1 MYPTLLAQSSIG
13 GQLTEVLG
21 DVVAFVPK
29 LLAFLA
35 ILLIGWFVAKALAKA
50 TNAVL
55 ERVGFDNAVERG
67 GVKQA
72 LARSRYDASDI
83 LAKIV
88 LYAIMLFVLQLA
100 FGVFGPNPISD
111 LIQGVIAFLPKL
123 FVAVII
129 VVIASAVAAGVREV
143 ISASLGGL
151 SYGNALA
158 TTAGVLILGV
168 GIFAALN
175 QIEIAPAIV
184 NGLFYA
190 LLAIVAGSAIVA
202 IGGSGIVPLRA
213 YWEQALDRAS
223 EESTKIRDEAQGS
236 REDIKQR
243 AQQRKQQASSD
254 DGDGSGRR
262 TAGSTAADDGAAD
275 RADRDA
281 RVADERRR

>member
-254 DGDGSGRR
+254 DRDGSGRR
-262 TAGSTAADDGAAD
+262 TAGSTSADDGAAY
-275 RADRDA
+275 RAD

>member
-1 MYPTLLAQSSIG
+1 M
-13 GQLTEVLG
+13 
-21 DVVAFVPK
+21 
-29 LLAFLA
+29 
-35 ILLIGWFVAKALAKA
+35 
-50 TNAVL
+50 
-55 ERVGFDNAVERG
+55 
-67 GVKQA
+67 
-72 LARSRYDASDI
+72 
-83 LAKIV
+83 
-88 LYAIMLFVLQLA
+88 
-100 FGVFGPNPISD
+100 
-111 LIQGVIAFLPKL
+111 
-123 FVAVII
+123 
-129 VVIASAVAAGVREV
+129 
-143 ISASLGGL
+143 
-151 SYGNALA
+151 A

>member
-236 REDIKQR
+236 REDIKQH

-275 RADRDA
+275 RDDRDD
-281 RVADERRR
+281 RVADEQRR